1 MASKNTS
8 YFPADHNSGNVYR
21 LADNFSFAT
30 SVLLGVDILLQ
41 LWKRISISTHLE
53 LDDRWHDSCEATI
66 KFPGTTCIFKQCLV
80 SINGSY
86 DKEIFSVWLTECNS
100 LQADI
105 GKLKKIEHFIICL
118 RCSPSYKTG
127 HFTSSKGRGSL

>member
-1 MASKNTS
+1 MASKSTS
-8 YFPADHNSGNVYR
+8 CFPADHNSGNVYR

-30 SVLLGVDILLQ
+30 SVLLGDDILLQ
-41 LWKRISISTHLE
+41 LWKRTSISTLLE

-86 DKEIFSVWLTECNS
+86 DKEMFFVCLTECNS
-100 LQADI
+100 LQAVI
-105 GKLKKIEHFIICL
+105 GKLHIIL
-118 RCSPSYKTG
+118 LVPVVN
-127 HFTSSKGRGSL
+127 

>member
-1 MASKNTS
+1 MAFKNTW

-30 SVLLGVDILLQ
+30 SVLLGVDIFAQ
-41 LWKRISISTHLE
+41 LWKRISLSTHLE

-66 KFPGTTCIFKQCLV
+66 KFHGTTCIFKQCLV

-105 GKLKKIEHFIICL
+105 GKLHIIL
-118 RCSPSYKTG
+118 
-127 HFTSSKGRGSL
+127 

>member
-8 YFPADHNSGNVYR
+8 CFPADHNSGNVYR

-41 LWKRISISTHLE
+41 LWKRISISTLLE

-66 KFPGTTCIFKQCLV
+66 KLPGTTCIFKQCLV

-86 DKEIFSVWLTECNS
+86 DKEMFSVWLTECNS

-105 GKLKKIEHFIICL
+105 VKLHIIL
-118 RCSPSYKTG
+118 
-127 HFTSSKGRGSL
+127 

>member
-8 YFPADHNSGNVYR
+8 YFPADHNSGNVYC

-30 SVLLGVDILLQ
+30 SVLLGVYILLQ

-53 LDDRWHDSCEATI
+53 LDNRWHDLCEATI
-66 KFPGTTCIFKQCLV
+66 KLHGTTCIFKLCLL
-80 SINGSY
+80 SKNGSY

-100 LQADI
+100 LKADI
-105 GKLKKIEHFIICL
+105 GKLHIIL
-118 RCSPSYKTG
+118 
-127 HFTSSKGRGSL
+127 

>member
-8 YFPADHNSGNVYR
+8 YFPKDHNSGNVYR

-30 SVLLGVDILLQ
+30 SVLLGVDILLR
-41 LWKRISISTHLE
+41 LWKRISISTHVE

-66 KFPGTTCIFKQCLV
+66 KFHGTSCIFKQCLV

-105 GKLKKIEHFIICL
+105 GRLHIIL
-118 RCSPSYKTG
+118 
-127 HFTSSKGRGSL
+127 

>member
-8 YFPADHNSGNVYR
+8 CFPVDHNSGDVYR

-41 LWKRISISTHLE
+41 LWKRISILTLLE
-53 LDDRWHDSCEATI
+53 LDDRWHDSCEATV
-66 KFPGTTCIFKQCLV
+66 KFPGTTWIFKQCLV

-86 DKEIFSVWLTECNS
+86 GKEMFSVWLTEFNS

-105 GKLKKIEHFIICL
+105 GKLHIIL
-118 RCSPSYKTG
+118 
-127 HFTSSKGRGSL
+127 

>member
-8 YFPADHNSGNVYR
+8 CFPADHNSGNIYR

-30 SVLLGVDILLQ
+30 SVLLGVVILLQ

-66 KFPGTTCIFKQCLV
+66 KFPGTTCIFKQYLV
-80 SINGSY
+80 SINGSH

-105 GKLKKIEHFIICL
+105 GRLHIIL
-118 RCSPSYKTG
+118 
-127 HFTSSKGRGSL
+127 

>member
-8 YFPADHNSGNVYR
+8 CFPADHNSGNVYR

-30 SVLLGVDILLQ
+30 SVLLGGDILLQ

-53 LDDRWHDSCEATI
+53 LDDRWQDSCEGTI
-66 KFPGTTCIFKQCLV
+66 KFPGTTCIFKQCFV
-80 SINGSY
+80 SRNGSY

-105 GKLKKIEHFIICL
+105 GKLHIIL
-118 RCSPSYKTG
+118 
-127 HFTSSKGRGSL
+127 